1 MKKKFQ
7 KLLTFFMACMLMV
20 SMMSI
25 GASAETYETTGLDTE
40 RTNGRLTLTEY
51 VQGKSSAY
59 TAYRVLIAKVV
70 EGQDTYE
77 YALTDD
83 FKSAG
88 VTADEISKATGG
100 SNNYVITGKLDEIAA
115 KLENYVKTTPSI
127 TGTALT
133 VGNQTELP
141 IGYYLILETTT
152 TAGFKQTKPML
163 VAIPGTGSNGKYE
176 YDVTVT
182 IKDQPITTTKTIE
195 QSNAAQKDS
204 IAQQVG
210 KEFTFKIVQ
219 DVPKYDDTY
228 KDVVFKVT
236 DTMSKGLDFV
246 EGSVQVKTK
255 TGENEK
261 NLDNGDYDLEIKD
274 KTLIFDFSKN
284 GQDTTKNYYKNVKD
298 AEKVIITYKAK
309 LNKDATFGPSG
320 ELNTVVPEFG
330 ENPGSTTTGTPDKAK
345 AFAGGLKITKKGD
358 GGALLEGAKFTVY
371 TDEGCTEEAELV
383 TYEVTTDDD
392 GKTTIT
398 ENRNPEL
405 SATATTDKDGVVRF
419 EGLGEGTYYIKEVA
433 SPTGYIKLKNPIRV
447 DVAVTLPDTITNGTE
462 TATFTYTISGDGIT
476 EGEVTVINNGIAE
489 FEVKNTKGF
498 TLPTTGGMG
507 TYIFT
512 IGGVLLI
519 AAAVVLFI
527 RLRKKAN

>member
-25 GASAETYETTGLDTE
+25 GASAQTTGLMTE
-40 RTNGRLTLTEY
+40 KTEGTLTLQEN
-51 VQGKSSAY
+51 VGGKNSTY

-195 QSNAAQKDS
+195 ESKAAQGDS

-210 KEFTFKIVQ
+210 KKFTFKIVQ

-246 EGSVQVKTK
+246 DGSVLVKADETELTADK
-255 TGENEK
+255 YEFHVIK
-261 NLDNGDYDLEIKD
+261 QGDTTILS
-274 KTLIFDFSKN
+274 FDFSKN
-284 GQDTTKNYYKNVKD
+284 KGGTDYYVNVKD
-298 AEKVIITYKAK
+298 ANQVVITYKAK
-309 LNKDATFGPSG
+309 LNKDAEFGVTG
-320 ELNTVVPEFG
+320 NTNEVYPTFG
-330 ENPGSTTTGTPDKAK
+330 ENPETTTNGSKDITVNY
-345 AFAGGLKITKKGD
+345 AGGLKITKKGD
-358 GGALLEGAKFTVY
+358 EGALLEGAKFTVY
-371 TDEGCTEEAELV
+371 TDEACTQEAALV
-383 TYEVTTDDD
+383 TYEVTIGDD

-398 ENRNPEL
+398 ENRNPDL
-405 SATATTDKDGVVRF
+405 SATATTDKEGIVRF
-419 EGLGEGTYYIKEVA
+419 EGLGAGTYYIKEVA
-433 SPTGYIKLKNPIRV
+433 SPTGYIKLKNPIKV
-447 DVAVTLPDTITNGTE
+447 EVEVTLPDTITSGTE
-462 TATFTYTISGDGIT
+462 TAEFTYRISGNGIT
-476 EGEVTVINNGIAE
+476 DEQVIVTDKGIAE
-489 FEVKNTKGF
+489 FEVQNTKGF

-507 TYIFT
+507 TSIFT

-519 AAAVVLFI
+519 AVAVVLFI

>member
-20 SMMSI
+20 SMMTI
-25 GASAETYETTGLDTE
+25 EASAAPNDTTGLDLE
-40 RTNGRLTLTEY
+40 RTEGTLTLQEN
-51 VQGKSSAY
+51 VEGKSSVY
-59 TAYRVLIAKVV
+59 TAYQVLTTTGV

-77 YALTDD
+77 YELTEN
-83 FKSAG
+83 FKNAD
-88 VTADEISKATGG
+88 VTVDAISKATG
-100 SNNYVITGKLDEIAA
+100 SDNYVINESLDKIAA
-115 KLENYVKTTPSI
+115 KLENYVKQNSI
-127 TGTALT
+127 TGTELT
-133 VGNQTELP
+133 VGTPAVLP

-163 VAIPGTGSNGKYE
+163 VAIPGTDSTGKYE

-195 QSNAAQKDS
+195 ESKEAQKDS

-210 KEFTFKIVQ
+210 TEFTFKIVQ
-219 DVPKYDDTY
+219 DVPKYDDTF

-246 EGSVQVKTK
+246 EGSVKVKTK
-255 TGENEK
+255 NGENEK
-261 NLDNGDYDLEIKD
+261 ELGIGEYGLEIRD

-284 GQDTTKNYYKNVKD
+284 KGSSGTDYYINVKD
-298 AEKVIITYKAK
+298 ANQVVITYKAE
-309 LNKDATFGPSG
+309 LNKDAEFGVTG
-320 ELNTVVPEFG
+320 NTNEVYPTFG
-330 ENPGSTTTGTPDKAK
+330 ENQDTTTDGSKDITVNY
-345 AFAGGLKITKKGD
+345 AGGLKITKKGD
-358 GGALLEGAKFTVY
+358 KDALLEGAKFTVY
-371 TDEGCTEEAELV
+371 TDEECTREAALV
-383 TYEVTTDDD
+383 TYAVTTDDD

-405 SATATTDKDGVVRF
+405 SATAITDRSGVVRF
-419 EGLGEGTYYIKEVA
+419 EGLGAGTYYIKEVA
-433 SPTGYIKLKNPIRV
+433 SPTGYIKLKNPIIV
-447 DVAVTLPDTITNGTE
+447 EVAVTLPNTIIDGTE
-462 TATFTYTISGDGIT
+462 PAEFKYTISGNGIT
-476 EGEVTVINNGIAE
+476 EGEVIVTDKGIAE